1 MRKMKSKTLVQ
12 LSLLLLVLSPAIIG
26 CGGQTENT
34 VVTPPAEDV
43 QAEIEAVE
51 QRMLEEEGP

>member
-1 MRKMKSKTLVQ
+1 MKSKTLVQ